1 MHPVSLAAILRV
13 LNHSTVTGFNK
24 KLEHLYIK
32 AHSDTLIRG
41 ATVGKD
47 YIRAILLRSEH
58 AQYVKRERTD
68 PTRHPSC
75 PS

>member
-1 MHPVSLAAILRV
+1 MRRDERGTERWVQPMHPVSLAAILRV
-13 LNHSTVTGFNK
+13 LNHSTVTGFYK

-47 YIRAILLRSEH
+47 LLKVGACTVR
-58 AQYVKRERTD
+58 
-68 PTRHPSC
+68 
-75 PS
+75 